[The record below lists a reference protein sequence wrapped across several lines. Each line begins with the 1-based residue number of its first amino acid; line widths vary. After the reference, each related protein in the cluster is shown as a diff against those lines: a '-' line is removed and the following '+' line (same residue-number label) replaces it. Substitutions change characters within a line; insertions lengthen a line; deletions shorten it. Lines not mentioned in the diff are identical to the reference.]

1 MNSNNFIPFFV
12 IIPLFAAFFI
22 SLIGKYVKR
31 IFVDIIADFSCLSLL
46 ILSFYG
52 LKVLHNSPAA
62 ALVYK
67 IGGWVPPFGIC
78 MVLDGLTVFMLVTVN
93 LVAFFVSVYS
103 LSYMKKYTDKPKF
116 YTLFL
121 LMLAGMNGLIVTG
134 DLFNLF
140 VFLEIAS
147 IASYALVAF
156 GTEAEELEAS
166 FKYAIMGSLA
176 SSFIFLG
183 IAFLYGFTST
193 LNMADMA
200 RVLSIKSN
208 MFLVPFVSVLFLMG
222 FGLKAALVP
231 FHAWLPDAH
240 PSAPASIS
248 AMLSGVLIKTLGVY
262 AIMRIFF
269 NIFGMNAVYS
279 SLLLFLGA
287 LSMIVAVILA
297 LSQWDLKR
305 LLAYHS
311 ISQIGYVF
319 LGIGL
324 GTPLGILG
332 GLFHLFNHSV
342 FKSLLFLNSGAI
354 DYTIGTRNLKEMSGL
369 REKMPVTA
377 STNFI
382 ASMAI
387 SGIPPFNGFFSKLII
402 IFACLQKGYFGYAL
416 LAVIASILTLSSF
429 MKVQKFAFLGEIKE
443 KYKNIKEVPLA
454 MKFSMISLAIIC
466 ILGGLLLLP
475 SLKFFLSGAVK
486 VLLEGNAYAGKI
498 LEIATK

>member
-1 MNSNNFIPFFV
+1 MSNPIFITYFV

-22 SLIGKYVKR
+22 SLAGKYIKR
-31 IFVDIIADFSCLSLL
+31 LYVDAISSVFCFLLLAFSL
-46 ILSFYG
+46 YG
-52 LKVLHNSPAA
+52 INVLHKLGGV
-62 ALVYK
+62 LVYK

-78 MVLDGLTVFMLVTVN
+78 MVLDGLSSFMLVTVN
-93 LVAFFVSVYS
+93 LVAFFICVYS
-103 LSYMKKYTDKPKF
+103 VSYMEKYTDKAKF
-116 YTLFL
+116 FTLFF
-121 LMLAGMNGLIVTG
+121 LMLAGMNGLVVTG

-166 FKYAIMGSLA
+166 FKYAIMGTVA
-176 SSFIFLG
+176 SSFIFIG

-200 RVLSIKSN
+200 RVLTTKTNALI
-208 MFLVPFVSVLFLMG
+208 LPFTAVLFLMG

-262 AIMRIFF
+262 AMIRIFF
-269 NIFGMNAVYS
+269 NILGITNIYLSAMM
-279 SLLLFLGA
+279 FLGG
-287 LSMIVAVILA
+287 LSLITAVILA

-311 ISQIGYVF
+311 ISQIGYIF

-354 DYTIGTRNLKEMSGL
+354 DYAINTRDLKEMSGL
-369 REKMPVTA
+369 KEKMPVTA
-377 STNFI
+377 NTNLI
-382 ASMAI
+382 ASMSIA
-387 SGIPPFNGFFSKLII
+387 GIPPFNGFFSKLII
-402 IFACLQKGYFGYAL
+402 ILACIQKGFMGYAL
-416 LAVIASILTLSSF
+416 VAVIGSLLTLSSF
-429 MKVQKFAFLGEIKE
+429 MKVQKYAFLGELKE
-443 KYKNIKEVPLA
+443 KYKNIKEVPMA
-454 MKFSMISLAIIC
+454 MKVSMVGLALIC
-466 ILGGLLLLP
+466 IFGGLMLLP
-475 SLKFFLSGAVK
+475 SLKFFLNSAVN
-486 VLLEGNAYAGKI
+486 VLLEGRGYAQVV
-498 LEIATK
+498 LEAAAK